1 MDFSRVLNQ
10 SFLENAPKQS
20 DPTKEILDQGK
31 NFMKTMAGERGIMA
45 AIEGAHLRPVISK
58 YIKSKLNSVTTSDVK
73 QAARTMAT
81 RMGRA
86 APEGIQPGVGGTVS
100 QGPRGELPGPA
111 VNPLATE
118 NLVMAPK
125 PSDTGLVEEGGFQSL
140 APGRGISDRFET
152 PTASI
157 GASRLT
163 SGIDATNNPLSPSNI
178 ENVGQSS
185 AVPKLDTP
193 ENLPGLPGSAAVTK
207 EALAESDRN
216 STPEA
221 LAARSAA
228 RAEAATQSRFQEAL
242 TSLPSAK
249 PVQTVKVL
257 PTKEDLAA
265 AGATRANELVRTT
278 PKPTP
283 EPSVPS
289 ASTPAAAPEIGPL
302 GSVNNPYMADQ
313 GPKATPAPEPSQI
326 NDFPTPPSS
335 IPPPARGETDEE
347 LAQRLSNLKEGSG
360 VEEEVEATTRS
371 LGSIARS
378 GIGAAG
384 TGLEIAGVAQA
395 LGERGLTGNQRAGD
409 IGQTLGPRAIQTV
422 ANKAGQAYD
431 EFGLPSTFN
440 VATDVTA
447 PAAAGGAAGAAGAAG
462 AGGAAETEAAAAA
475 AAAAKAAAGA
485 GIKTEA
491 ETAAEAAAK
500 AAAGAAE
507 GGTVAAESSVPGIG
521 TILAIGTALYG
532 AIRGGVEAG
541 KAKKAAEDYITPQSA
556 KVAMDNAV
564 SFDSSFR

>member
-45 AIEGAHLRPVISK
+45 GIEAAHLRPVIQK

-73 QAARTMAT
+73 GAARSMAT
-81 RMGRA
+81 RMGRQT
-86 APEGIQPGVGGTVS
+86 PEGIQPGVGGTVS

-125 PSDTGLVEEGGFQSL
+125 PSDTGLVQEGGFQSL
-140 APGRGISDRFET
+140 AQGRGISDRFET

-163 SGIDATNNPLSPSNI
+163 SGIDASNNPLSPSNI
-178 ENVGQSS
+178 NNVGQSS

-193 ENLPGLPGSAAVTK
+193 ENLPGLPGSAAVTQ
-207 EALAESDRN
+207 EALAESDRIA
-216 STPEA
+216 TP
-221 LAARSAA
+221 AA
-228 RAEAATQSRFQEAL
+228 RAEAATQSRFQEAAL
-242 TSLPSAK
+242 PSLPTAQ

-257 PTKEDLAA
+257 PTNEELAA

-289 ASTPAAAPEIGPL
+289 ASTPAPAPEIGPL
-302 GSVNNPYMADQ
+302 GSANNPYMPDQ
-313 GPKATPAPEPSQI
+313 GPKATPTQE
-326 NDFPTPPSS
+326 DFPTPPSS

-347 LAQRLSNLKEGSG
+347 LAQRLSNLKEGGG

-371 LGSIARS
+371 LGSVARS
-378 GIGAAG
+378 GLGAAG
-384 TGLEIAGVAQA
+384 TGLEVAGVAQA
-395 LGERGLTGNQRAGD
+395 LGQRGLTGNQRAGD
-409 IGQTLGPRAIQTV
+409 IGQTLAPRAIQTV
-422 ANKAGQAYD
+422 ANKSSQAYD

-447 PAAAGGAAGAAGAAG
+447 PAAGGAAAAG
-462 AGGAAETEAAAAA
+462 AGGAAEAEAAAA

-500 AAAGAAE
+500 AAAGAAT

-541 KAKKAAEDYITPQSA
+541 KAKKAAEDYISPPSA